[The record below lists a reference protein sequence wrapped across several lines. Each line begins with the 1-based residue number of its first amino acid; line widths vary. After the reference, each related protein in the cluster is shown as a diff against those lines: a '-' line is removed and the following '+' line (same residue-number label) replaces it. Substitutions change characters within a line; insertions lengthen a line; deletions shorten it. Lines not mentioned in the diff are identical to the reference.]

1 MSKGIQWGKNMKKFL
16 PKTIKTRITIV
27 IMASTIMTTILISY
41 FCFSTFQYL
50 LRKNLIQS
58 TGSNLQ
64 LVMKNIENNMENIK
78 NLAKWC
84 GNNTQISSY
93 VSNAPQH
100 VSSVEAINTYRR
112 LQEELRNSRASNYIG
127 RLIISNPD
135 NALLQNLDNANE
147 GSLSD
152 GKTSRNLPYF
162 EELVQAKDFKW
173 IGLKKDQFQSKSN
186 SLIIPIIRPVYSSFD
201 SSVDGWVYISVN
213 SSIITNYLED
223 YTQESDSELY
233 VVINDII
240 YLYKDKELKEIS
252 PEFSIVKNDTAE
264 YNKDIKYYTI
274 KDKKGVSRTVV
285 CYASNLNGWY
295 IAQSISNE
303 QLIVQKDAYFP
314 LFSFIVGLL
323 LSLGIILTYTFNKMI
338 NRPIRKINKK
348 IFEIS
353 AGDFSK
359 NPSIESSD
367 EIGTI
372 GKGINIL
379 SQDVLNLIESR
390 VADEKQKKELE
401 FRVLQSQINPHFLY
415 NTLNSIKW
423 MATIQNASGIPEMT
437 TSLARLLRNIAKGT
451 SQIITIKEELDLLK
465 DYITIQQYRYGGT
478 ITVNHNIMSEDLYD
492 CHIIKFTLQPIVEN
506 AIFHGIEPKAIE
518 GIIDI
523 NIKNIDNNQISIEII
538 DNGVGMSED
547 KIKEILTSK
556 ETTSKTSFNNIGIS
570 NVNERIKLTFGNEY
584 GLNIN
589 SKLNEYTN
597 MIITIPYQ

>member
-1 MSKGIQWGKNMKKFL
+1 MKRFF
-16 PKTIKTRITIV
+16 PKTIKNRITIV
-27 IMASTIMTTILISY
+27 IMFSTIMTTILISY
-41 FCFSTFQYL
+41 FCFSTFQFL

-64 LVMKNIENNMENIK
+64 LVMKNVENNMDDIE

-84 GNNTQISSY
+84 SINTQISSY
-93 VSNAPQH
+93 VSSAPQH
-100 VSSVEAINTYRR
+100 ISSVEAINTYKR

-127 RLIISNPD
+127 RLIISNPK
-135 NALLQNLDNANE
+135 NALLQNLDGLSE
-147 GSLSD
+147 GFLTD
-152 GKTSRNLPYF
+152 GKTSRELPYF
-162 EELVQAKDFKW
+162 EELIQSKDFKW
-173 IGLKKDQFQSKSN
+173 IGLKKDPFQSKSN

-213 SSIITNYLED
+213 TSIITNYLEN
-223 YTQESDSELY
+223 YTQDSDSELY

-240 YLYKDKELKEIS
+240 YLYKNKELKEVS
-252 PEFSIVKNDTAE
+252 SKFSIIKSDTAE
-264 YNKDIKYYTI
+264 YNSDITYYTI
-274 KDKKGVSRTVV
+274 KNEEGLTRTIV
-285 CYASNLNGWY
+285 CYASNLKGWY
-295 IAQSISNE
+295 IAQSLSSE
-303 QLIVQKDAYFP
+303 QLIVQKEAYFP
-314 LFSFIVGLL
+314 LILFIIGLL
-323 LSLGIILTYTFNKMI
+323 LSLGFILTYTFNRMI
-338 NRPIRKINKK
+338 NKPISKINKK

-367 EIGTI
+367 EIGII

-379 SQDVLNLIESR
+379 SQDVLDLIESR

-451 SQIITIKEELDLLK
+451 SQLITIKEELDLLK

-478 ITVNHNIMSEDLYD
+478 ITVNYNVRSEDLYD

-506 AIFHGIEPKAIE
+506 AIFHGIEPKGIE

-523 NIKNIDNNQISIEII
+523 NISSTQKNTLNIEVI
-538 DNGVGMSED
+538 DNGVGMNED
-547 KIKEILTSK
+547 KIKELLTSK
-556 ETTSKTSFNNIGIS
+556 ETTSKTSFNNIGVS
-570 NVNERIKLTFGNEY
+570 NVNERIKLTFGSEY
-584 GLNIN
+584 GLNIKSEIN
-589 SKLNEYTN
+589 QYTN

>member
-1 MSKGIQWGKNMKKFL
+1 MF
-16 PKTIKTRITIV
+16 
-27 IMASTIMTTILISY
+27 STIMTTILISY
-41 FCFSTFQYL
+41 FCFSTFQFL

-64 LVMKNIENNMENIK
+64 LVMKNIENNMDGIE

-84 GNNTQISSY
+84 SINTQISSY

-100 VSSVEAINTYRR
+100 ISSVEAINTYKR

-127 RLIISNPD
+127 RLIVSNPK
-135 NALLQNLDNANE
+135 NALLQNLDGSSE
-147 GSLSD
+147 GFLTD
-152 GKTSRNLPYF
+152 GKTSRELPYF
-162 EELVQAKDFKW
+162 EELIHSKDFKW
-173 IGLKKDQFQSKSN
+173 IGLRKDPFQSKSN

-213 SSIITNYLED
+213 TSIITNYLEN

-240 YLYKDKELKEIS
+240 YLYKNKELKEVS
-252 PEFSIVKNDTAE
+252 SKFSIIKSDTAE
-264 YNKDIKYYTI
+264 YNSDITYYTI
-274 KDKKGVSRTVV
+274 KNEEGLTRTIV

-295 IAQSISNE
+295 IAQSLSSE
-303 QLIVQKDAYFP
+303 QLIVQKEAYFP
-314 LFSFIVGLL
+314 LILFIIGLL
-323 LSLGIILTYTFNKMI
+323 LSLGFILTYTFNRMI
-338 NRPIRKINKK
+338 NKPISKINKK

-367 EIGTI
+367 EIGAI

-379 SQDVLNLIESR
+379 SQDVLDLIESR

-401 FRVLQSQINPHFLY
+401 FKMLQSQINPHFLY

-451 SQIITIKEELDLLK
+451 SQLITIKEELDLLK

-478 ITVNHNIMSEDLYD
+478 ITVNYNIMSEDLYD
-492 CHIIKFTLQPIVEN
+492 CHVIKFTLQPIVEN
-506 AIFHGIEPKAIE
+506 AIFHGIEPKGIE
-518 GIIDI
+518 GVIDI
-523 NIKNIDNNQISIEII
+523 NISSAWENILNIEII
-538 DNGVGMSED
+538 DNGVGINED
-547 KIKEILTSK
+547 KIKELLTSK
-556 ETTSKTSFNNIGIS
+556 ETTSKTSFNNIGVS

-584 GLNIN
+584 GLNIKSEIN
-589 SKLNEYTN
+589 QYTN

>member
-1 MSKGIQWGKNMKKFL
+1 MKRFF
-16 PKTIKTRITIV
+16 PQTIKNRITIV
-27 IMASTIMTTILISY
+27 IMFSTIMTTILISY
-41 FCFSTFQYL
+41 FCFSTFQFL

-64 LVMKNIENNMENIK
+64 LVMKNIENNMDDIE

-84 GNNTQISSY
+84 SINTQISSY

-100 VSSVEAINTYRR
+100 ISSVEAINTYKR

-127 RLIISNPD
+127 RLIISNPK
-135 NALLQNLDNANE
+135 NALLQNLDGSSE
-147 GSLSD
+147 GFLTD
-152 GKTSRNLPYF
+152 GKTSRELPYF
-162 EELVQAKDFKW
+162 DELIQAKDFKW
-173 IGLKKDQFQSKSN
+173 IGLKKDPFQSKSN

-213 SSIITNYLED
+213 TSIITNYLEN

-233 VVINDII
+233 VVINHIL
-240 YLYKDKELKEIS
+240 YLYKNKELKEVS
-252 PEFSIVKNDTAE
+252 SKFSIIKSDTAE
-264 YNKDIKYYTI
+264 YNSDITYYTI
-274 KDKKGVSRTVV
+274 KNEEGLTRTIV
-285 CYASNLNGWY
+285 CYASNLKGWY
-295 IAQSISNE
+295 IAQSLSSE
-303 QLIVQKDAYFP
+303 QLIVQKEAYFP
-314 LFSFIVGLL
+314 LILFIIGLL
-323 LSLGIILTYTFNKMI
+323 FSLGFILTYTFNRMI
-338 NRPIRKINKK
+338 NKPISKINKK

-367 EIGTI
+367 EIGAI

-379 SQDVLNLIESR
+379 SQDVLDLIESR

-401 FRVLQSQINPHFLY
+401 FKMLQSQINPHFLY

-451 SQIITIKEELDLLK
+451 SQLITIKEELDLLK

-478 ITVNHNIMSEDLYD
+478 ITVNYNIMSEDLYD
-492 CHIIKFTLQPIVEN
+492 CHVIKFTLQPIVEN
-506 AIFHGIEPKAIE
+506 AIFHGIEPKGIE
-518 GIIDI
+518 GVIDI
-523 NIKNIDNNQISIEII
+523 NISSTQKNTLNIEVI
-538 DNGVGMSED
+538 DNGVGMNED
-547 KIKEILTSK
+547 KIKELLTSK
-556 ETTSKTSFNNIGIS
+556 ETTSKTSFNNIGVS

-584 GLNIN
+584 GLNIKSEIN
-589 SKLNEYTN
+589 QYTN

>member
-1 MSKGIQWGKNMKKFL
+1 MKRFF
-16 PKTIKTRITIV
+16 PKTIKTRMTII

-64 LVMKNIENNMENIK
+64 LVMKNVENNMENIE

-84 GNNTQISSY
+84 SNNTQISSY

-112 LQEELRNSRASNYIG
+112 LQEELRNSRASNYVG
-127 RLIISNPD
+127 RLIISNPK
-135 NALLQNLDNANE
+135 NALLQNLDGLSE
-147 GSLSD
+147 GFLTD
-152 GKTSRNLPYF
+152 GKTSRELPYF
-162 EELVQAKDFKW
+162 DELIQSKDFKW
-173 IGLKKDQFQSKSN
+173 IGLKKDPFQSKGN

-201 SSVDGWVYISVN
+201 SSIDGWVYISVN
-213 SSIITNYLED
+213 TSIITSYLEN
-223 YTQESDSELY
+223 YTQEADSQLY
-233 VVINDII
+233 IVINDII
-240 YLYKDKELKEIS
+240 YLYKNKELNEVSSK
-252 PEFSIVKNDTAE
+252 FSIIKSDTAE
-264 YNKDIKYYTI
+264 YNNDITYYTI
-274 KDKKGVSRTVV
+274 KDEEGLTKTIV
-285 CYASNLNGWY
+285 CYSSNLKGWY
-295 IAQSISNE
+295 IAQSLSSD
-303 QLIVQKDAYFP
+303 QLIVQKEAYFP
-314 LFSFIVGLL
+314 LFLFIIGLL
-323 LSLGIILTYTFNKMI
+323 LSLGFILAYTFNRMI
-338 NRPIRKINKK
+338 NKPIRKINKK
-348 IFEIS
+348 ILEIS

-359 NPSIESSD
+359 NSSIESSD
-367 EIGTI
+367 EIGAI

-379 SQDVLNLIESR
+379 SQDVLDLIESR

-401 FRVLQSQINPHFLY
+401 FRMLQTQINPHFLY

-451 SQIITIKEELDLLK
+451 SQLITIKEELDLLK

-478 ITVNHNIMSEDLYD
+478 ITVNYNIMSEDLYD
-492 CHIIKFTLQPIVEN
+492 CHVIKFTLQPIVEN
-506 AIFHGIEPKAIE
+506 AIFHGIEPKGIE

-523 NIKNIDNNQISIEII
+523 IISSTQKNTINIEII
-538 DNGVGMSED
+538 DNGVGINED
-547 KIKEILTSK
+547 KIEELLTSK
-556 ETTSKTSFNNIGIS
+556 ETTSKTSFNNIGVS

-584 GLNIN
+584 GLNIKSEIN
-589 SKLNEYTN
+589 QYTN

>member
-1 MSKGIQWGKNMKKFL
+1 MKRFF
-16 PKTIKTRITIV
+16 PKTIKSRITIV

-84 GNNTQISSY
+84 SNNTQISSY

-127 RLIISNPD
+127 RLIISNPN
-135 NALLQNLDNANE
+135 NALLQNLDNASE
-147 GSLSD
+147 GFLSD
-152 GKTSRNLPYF
+152 GETSRDLPYF
-162 EELVQAKDFKW
+162 EELVQAKYFKW
-173 IGLKKDQFQSKSN
+173 IGLKKDPFQSKGN

-233 VVINDII
+233 VVISDII

-252 PEFSIVKNDTAE
+252 PEFSIVKEDTAE

-274 KDKKGVSRTVV
+274 KDKNGVSRTIV

-314 LFSFIVGLL
+314 LFSFIIGLL
-323 LSLGIILTYTFNKMI
+323 LSLGVILTYTFNKMI
-338 NRPIRKINKK
+338 NKPIRKINKK

-359 NPSIESSD
+359 NHSIESSD

-451 SQIITIKEELDLLK
+451 SQIITIKDELDLLK

-492 CHIIKFTLQPIVEN
+492 CHIIKFTLQPILEN
-506 AIFHGIEPKAIE
+506 AIFHGIEPKATE

-523 NIKNIDNNQISIEII
+523 NIKNIDNNKISIEII

>member
-1 MSKGIQWGKNMKKFL
+1 MKRFF
-16 PKTIKTRITIV
+16 PKTIKTRMTII

-64 LVMKNIENNMENIK
+64 LVMKNVENNMENIE

-84 GNNTQISSY
+84 SNNTQISSY

-112 LQEELRNSRASNYIG
+112 LQEELRNSRASNYVG
-127 RLIISNPD
+127 RLIISNTK
-135 NALLQNLDNANE
+135 NALLQNLDGLSE
-147 GSLSD
+147 GFLTD
-152 GKTSRNLPYF
+152 GKTSRELPYF
-162 EELVQAKDFKW
+162 DELIQSKDFKW
-173 IGLKKDQFQSKSN
+173 IGLKKDPFQSKGN

-213 SSIITNYLED
+213 TSIITSYLEN
-223 YTQESDSELY
+223 YTQEADSQLY
-233 VVINDII
+233 IVINNII
-240 YLYKDKELKEIS
+240 YLYENKELNEVSSK
-252 PEFSIVKNDTAE
+252 FSIIKSDTAE
-264 YNKDIKYYTI
+264 YNNDITYYTI
-274 KDKKGVSRTVV
+274 KDEEGLTKTIV
-285 CYASNLNGWY
+285 CYSSNLKGWY
-295 IAQSISNE
+295 IAQSLSSD
-303 QLIVQKDAYFP
+303 QLIVQKEAYFP
-314 LFSFIVGLL
+314 LFLFIIGLL
-323 LSLGIILTYTFNKMI
+323 LSLGFILTYTFNRMI
-338 NRPIRKINKK
+338 NKPIRKINKK
-348 IFEIS
+348 ILEIS

-359 NPSIESSD
+359 NSSIESSD
-367 EIGTI
+367 EIGAI

-379 SQDVLNLIESR
+379 SQDVLDLIESR

-401 FRVLQSQINPHFLY
+401 FRMLQTQINPHFLY

-451 SQIITIKEELDLLK
+451 SQLITINEELDLLK

-478 ITVNHNIMSEDLYD
+478 ITVNYNIMSEDLYD
-492 CHIIKFTLQPIVEN
+492 CHVIKFTLQPIVEN
-506 AIFHGIEPKAIE
+506 AIFHGIEPKGIE

-523 NIKNIDNNQISIEII
+523 IISSTQKNIINIEII
-538 DNGVGMSED
+538 DNGVGINED
-547 KIKEILTSK
+547 KIEELLTSK
-556 ETTSKTSFNNIGIS
+556 ETTSKTSFNNIGVS

-584 GLNIN
+584 GLNIKSEIN
-589 SKLNEYTN
+589 QYTN

>member
-1 MSKGIQWGKNMKKFL
+1 MKSFF
-16 PKTIKTRITIV
+16 PKTIKARMTII
-27 IMASTIMTTILISY
+27 IMTSTIMTTILISY

-64 LVMKNIENNMENIK
+64 LVMKNIENNMDNIE

-84 GNNTQISSY
+84 SINIQISSY
-93 VSNAPQH
+93 VSKAPQH
-100 VSSVEAINTYRR
+100 ISSVEAINTYGR
-112 LQEELRNSRASNYIG
+112 LQEELRNSRASNYVG
-127 RLIISNPD
+127 RLIISNPQ
-135 NALLQNLDNANE
+135 NALLQNLDGSSE
-147 GSLSD
+147 GFLTD
-152 GKTSRNLPYF
+152 GKTSRQLPYF
-162 EELVQAKDFKW
+162 DELIQAKDFKW
-173 IGLKKDQFQSKSN
+173 IGLKKDPFQSKGN

-201 SSVDGWVYISVN
+201 SSVNGWVYISVN
-213 SSIITNYLED
+213 TSIITNYLEN
-223 YTQESDSELY
+223 YTQEADSELY
-233 VVINDII
+233 VVINDTI
-240 YLYKDKELKEIS
+240 YLYKNKELKEVSQKFTTIKS
-252 PEFSIVKNDTAE
+252 DTAE
-264 YNKDIKYYTI
+264 YNKDITYYTI
-274 KDKKGVSRTVV
+274 KDENGLTRTIV
-285 CYASNLNGWY
+285 CYTSNLKGWY
-295 IAQSISNE
+295 IAQSLSSE
-303 QLIVQKDAYFP
+303 QLIFQKEAYFP
-314 LFSFIVGLL
+314 LFLFIIGLL
-323 LSLGIILTYTFNKMI
+323 LSLGFILTYTFNKMI
-338 NRPIRKINKK
+338 NKPISKINKK

-379 SQDVLNLIESR
+379 SQDVLDLIESR

-451 SQIITIKEELDLLK
+451 SQLITIKEELDLLK

-478 ITVNHNIMSEDLYD
+478 ITVNYNIRSEDLYD

-523 NIKNIDNNQISIEII
+523 NITSTSNNTINIEII
-538 DNGVGMSED
+538 DNGVGMNED
-547 KIKEILTSK
+547 KIKELLTSK
-556 ETTSKTSFNNIGIS
+556 ETTSKTSFNNIGVS

-584 GLNIN
+584 GLNIK
-589 SKLNEYTN
+589 SEINEYTN
-597 MIITIPYQ
+597 MIITIPYQYELGTIKK